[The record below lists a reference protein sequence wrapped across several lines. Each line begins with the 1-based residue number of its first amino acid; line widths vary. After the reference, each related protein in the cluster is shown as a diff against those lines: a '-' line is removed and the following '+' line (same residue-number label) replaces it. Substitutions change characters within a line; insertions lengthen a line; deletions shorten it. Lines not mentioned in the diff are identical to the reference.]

1 MCFGFGYLPGCCESG
16 DKKGTTACSI
26 GKWCC
31 VLGSDVFCISVSVH
45 PYGVIRAH
53 YGHGSALS
61 GTCVMAKQSCHMV
74 MSCIAPHLRHALRS
88 SHDEP
93 KEHSSGRP
101 TTPSDNLSDGVAGY
115 LSKHTRSCSTQP
127 RLDSPIPRSTSDSG
141 KLRDGQVDGSH
152 WRSSRP
158 MGVGGPR
165 SDVHHTRKRR
175 KAGLW
180 DLPLLFGGCWCDWM
194 MLFRYLRT
202 RSGQHL
208 ILLKVTSCFCGCMH
222 ISAPADIASAG
233 ASSSACS
240 VHMP

>member
-16 DKKGTTACSI
+16 DKKGTTACSV

-127 RLDSPIPRSTSDSG
+127 RLD
-141 KLRDGQVDGSH
+141 
-152 WRSSRP
+152 
-158 MGVGGPR
+158 
-165 SDVHHTRKRR
+165 
-175 KAGLW
+175 
-180 DLPLLFGGCWCDWM
+180 LPPPD
-194 MLFRYLRT
+194 RLRT
-202 RSGQHL
+202 VASFATGKWMGRIGEIRGPWESVDLDRMFIIRAKGERQ
-208 ILLKVTSCFCGCMH
+208 VCGTYRCC
-222 ISAPADIASAG
+222 SEAVG
-233 ASSSACS
+233 AID
-240 VHMP
+240 